1 MRFWLACAIALA
13 ERAGFYTL
21 LNFAVLYLVELG
33 FGAYWPSLL
42 VGSGLGTAVYVLPLV
57 CGALVDRVGFRR
69 VLMAGA
75 MLLVLGYAALAWPLW
90 VPRHGHQAAPGP
102 GVALAVGLGLG
113 CVALGRSLL
122 NPTCAATVQIT
133 GGPGKGVAFG
143 IYFMMTNVGTLSGL
157 ILCRLLRRDAGLGAV
172 FAVAL
177 GAAGAALLLAALTRE
192 GAARAGRRPPLGREL
207 LGVLFDARARAFLL
221 MATGFFV
228 LYAQTFLLVPLYL
241 QRAVQAHPP
250 LDLYGMIHPLLSVF
264 FQVPMSRALQG
275 VAPARGIALG
285 TLVMAAAMLCNLPPL
300 WLPGGLQTRWGPLPP
315 AGTLGVLAT
324 LGLASLALMITL
336 PKMYEF
342 MGSLA
347 PPGEEGLLL
356 GFTTL
361 PMALGNLLGGGL
373 GPWLLNEVMTQGAV
387 DSGLDPGAAT
397 GGWLLLSALGL
408 ASAAG
413 LRVLRVLRR

>member
-75 MLLVLGYAALAWPLW
+75 MLLVLGYAALAWPLRA
-90 VPRHGHQAAPGP
+90 PRHGQAAQGP
-102 GVALAVGLGLG
+102 GVVLAVGLGLG

-133 GGPGKGVAFG
+133 GGSGKGVAFG

-157 ILCRLLRRDAGLGAV
+157 VLCRLLRRGAGLGAV

-177 GAAGAALLLAALTRE
+177 GAAAAALLLAALTRE
-192 GAARAGRRPPLGREL
+192 GAARVRRRPPLGREL
-207 LGVLFDARARAFLL
+207 LGVLHLARARAFLL

-228 LYAQTFLLVPLYL
+228 LFAQTFLLLPLYL
-241 QRAVQAHPP
+241 QRAVQPDPP
-250 LDLYGMIHPLLSVF
+250 LDLYGMIHPLLAVF
-264 FQVPMSRALQG
+264 LQVPMSRALQG
-275 VAPARGIALG
+275 VAPVRGIALG

-324 LGLASLALMITL
+324 LALASLALVITL

-373 GPWLLNEVMTQGAV
+373 GPWLLNEVMTRGAV
-387 DSGLDPGAAT
+387 GSCLEPGAAT
-397 GGWLLLSALGL
+397 AGWLLLSALGL

-413 LRVLRVLRR
+413 FRVLRVLRW